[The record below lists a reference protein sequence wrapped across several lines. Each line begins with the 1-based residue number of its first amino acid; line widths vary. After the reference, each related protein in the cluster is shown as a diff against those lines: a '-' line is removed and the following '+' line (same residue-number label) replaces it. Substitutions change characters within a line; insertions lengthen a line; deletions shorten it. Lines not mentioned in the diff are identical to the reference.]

1 MLDGKLQKGRAVSS
15 KEIFALRKQGR
26 IAEALEMA
34 RAEYQKDTDDIW
46 FLRAYAWPLYDHVKQ
61 LVDAY
66 EAKRLSPT
74 ALNERMTPYMREFAR
89 MGNPLRGDSAF
100 SQMIRLAGKASK
112 DWNDFLA
119 FAKWAGINDFAEED
133 KANLFVKNILEI
145 FFFASISVD
154 AKLKFRFSFLFDD
167 FMRFV
172 VHWCM
177 HRVPFLWHFHSLHH
191 TATTLTPFT
200 VHRTHPL
207 ESFINSSRAM
217 LSLGIVSGVF
227 VWLFGHGLQVWDIL
241 GVNALGFVMT
251 LAGSNLRHSHI
262 PLHFGVAESLL
273 ISPAQHQL
281 HHSVD
286 HEHPNLGSFL
296 SCWDRLCGSWM
307 AGREAKDLRF
317 GLSTSGLET
326 LDNGYCKEAPRA
338 SPI

>member
-1 MLDGKLQKGRAVSS
+1 MFGLEALGAGFFDAMFVVADPGKRLYWLHVLSAALLALIYCQCTARGSSIHDLASSVFDSAYWWNRSTKLDYGLFALNNFLKVAMFAPVLGGQVAVSLVVTKFLHFNVAES
-15 KEIFALRKQGR
+15 HLVVWPP
-26 IAEALEMA
+26 IAITVA
-34 RAEYQKDTDDIW
+34 
-46 FLRAYAWPLYDHVKQ
+46 F
-61 LVDAY
+61 
-66 EAKRLSPT
+66 T
-74 ALNERMTPYMREFAR
+74 AVA
-89 MGNPLRGDSAF
+89 
-100 SQMIRLAGKASK
+100 
-112 DWNDFLA
+112 
-119 FAKWAGINDFAEED
+119 
-133 KANLFVKNILEI
+133 
-145 FFFASISVD
+145 
-154 AKLKFRFSFLFDD
+154 FLFDD

-326 LDNGYCKEAPRA
+326 LDNDYCKEAPRA

>member
-1 MLDGKLQKGRAVSS
+1 MFGLEALGAGFFDAMFVVADPGKRLYWLHVLSAALLALIYCQCTARGSSIHDLASSVFDSAYWWNRSTKLDYGLFALNNFLKVAMFAPVLGGQVAVSLVVTKFLHFNVAES
-15 KEIFALRKQGR
+15 HLVVWPP
-26 IAEALEMA
+26 IAITVA
-34 RAEYQKDTDDIW
+34 
-46 FLRAYAWPLYDHVKQ
+46 F
-61 LVDAY
+61 
-66 EAKRLSPT
+66 T
-74 ALNERMTPYMREFAR
+74 AIA
-89 MGNPLRGDSAF
+89 
-100 SQMIRLAGKASK
+100 
-112 DWNDFLA
+112 
-119 FAKWAGINDFAEED
+119 
-133 KANLFVKNILEI
+133 
-145 FFFASISVD
+145 
-154 AKLKFRFSFLFDD
+154 FLFDD

-317 GLSTSGLET
+317 GLSTRGLET

>member
-1 MLDGKLQKGRAVSS
+1 MFGLEELGAGFFDAMFVVADPGKRLYWLHVLSAALLALIYCQCTARGSSIHDLASSVFDSAYWWNRSTKLDYGLFALNNFLKVAMFAPVLGGQVAVSLVVTKFLHFNVAES
-15 KEIFALRKQGR
+15 HLVVWPP
-26 IAEALEMA
+26 IAITVA
-34 RAEYQKDTDDIW
+34 
-46 FLRAYAWPLYDHVKQ
+46 F
-61 LVDAY
+61 
-66 EAKRLSPT
+66 T
-74 ALNERMTPYMREFAR
+74 AVA
-89 MGNPLRGDSAF
+89 
-100 SQMIRLAGKASK
+100 
-112 DWNDFLA
+112 
-119 FAKWAGINDFAEED
+119 
-133 KANLFVKNILEI
+133 
-145 FFFASISVD
+145 
-154 AKLKFRFSFLFDD
+154 FLFDD

>member
-1 MLDGKLQKGRAVSS
+1 MFGLEALGAGFFDAMFVVADPGKRLYWLHVLSAALLALIYCQCTARGSSIHDLASSVFDSAYWWNRSTKLDYGLFALNNFLKVAMFAPVLGGQVAVSLVVTKFLHFNVAES
-15 KEIFALRKQGR
+15 HLVVWPP
-26 IAEALEMA
+26 IAITVA
-34 RAEYQKDTDDIW
+34 
-46 FLRAYAWPLYDHVKQ
+46 F
-61 LVDAY
+61 
-66 EAKRLSPT
+66 T
-74 ALNERMTPYMREFAR
+74 AVA
-89 MGNPLRGDSAF
+89 
-100 SQMIRLAGKASK
+100 
-112 DWNDFLA
+112 
-119 FAKWAGINDFAEED
+119 
-133 KANLFVKNILEI
+133 
-145 FFFASISVD
+145 
-154 AKLKFRFSFLFDD
+154 FLFDD

>member
-1 MLDGKLQKGRAVSS
+1 MFGLEALGAGFFDAMFVVADPGKRLYWLHVLSAALLALIYCQCTARGSSIHDLASSVFDSAYWWNRSTKLDYGLFALNNFLKVAMFAPVLGGQVAVSLVVTKFLHFNVAES
-15 KEIFALRKQGR
+15 HLVVWPP
-26 IAEALEMA
+26 IAITVA
-34 RAEYQKDTDDIW
+34 
-46 FLRAYAWPLYDHVKQ
+46 F
-61 LVDAY
+61 
-66 EAKRLSPT
+66 T
-74 ALNERMTPYMREFAR
+74 AIA
-89 MGNPLRGDSAF
+89 
-100 SQMIRLAGKASK
+100 
-112 DWNDFLA
+112 
-119 FAKWAGINDFAEED
+119 
-133 KANLFVKNILEI
+133 
-145 FFFASISVD
+145 
-154 AKLKFRFSFLFDD
+154 FLFDD

-317 GLSTSGLET
+317 GLSTSGLKT

>member
-1 MLDGKLQKGRAVSS
+1 MFGLEELGAGFFDAMFVVADPGKRLYWLHVLSAALLALIYCQCTARGSSIHDLASSVFDSAYWWNRSTKLDYGLFALNNFLKVAMFAPVLGGQVAVSLVVTKFLHFNVAES
-15 KEIFALRKQGR
+15 HLVVWPP
-26 IAEALEMA
+26 IAITVA
-34 RAEYQKDTDDIW
+34 
-46 FLRAYAWPLYDHVKQ
+46 F
-61 LVDAY
+61 
-66 EAKRLSPT
+66 T
-74 ALNERMTPYMREFAR
+74 AIA
-89 MGNPLRGDSAF
+89 
-100 SQMIRLAGKASK
+100 
-112 DWNDFLA
+112 
-119 FAKWAGINDFAEED
+119 
-133 KANLFVKNILEI
+133 
-145 FFFASISVD
+145 
-154 AKLKFRFSFLFDD
+154 FLFDD